1 MTTSTPA
8 RGRRVALLACTA
20 LATAVA
26 TVAGAPGAARAQ
38 AQPPA
43 PGTPKELRLPTKR
56 VVTLDNGMRLVL
68 VPFGAVPRAYVQL
81 AVRTGMIDEP
91 RDGTGLAQITAT
103 MLDQGTAT
111 RDARQIAD
119 EAASMGGNV
128 AAGAGADVTNVG
140 GEVLAEH
147 AAPFVTLVADLVRNP
162 SFPADQFAR
171 VRTDA
176 VRRRAIALSQPGE
189 IARERFRAVMYGDH
203 PYGRL
208 WASEAELQGYTPERA
223 RAFHAAN
230 FGARR
235 ATLYVVGQF
244 DAAAVERAAREAFG
258 TWAAGTAATVNP
270 PKPRAQRSLTLVD
283 RPGAVQSTI
292 NMGVPVADPSHA
304 DYTALEVTD
313 ALLGGSFGSRITS
326 NIREQKGYTYSPY
339 SQVSTRYRDSHWAE
353 VADVTT
359 DKTGASLTEIFGE
372 VDRLRREAPPPQE
385 LKGIQNYVAGVFTL
399 RNGSRGGVANQLQFL
414 DVHGLPDTYLT
425 GYVGRVMATSPDDVR
440 RIAETYLAPERMTLV
455 VVGDKQTVEAQVAP
469 FASERCVAASSA
481 ISAISATARRRS
493 SRRSPGRSSCRR
505 CAGRAGRRR

>member
-1 MTTSTPA
+1 MPMTTSTPA

-43 PGTPKELRLPTKR
+43 PTGGAARPRQQPPAPGTPKELRLPTKR
-56 VVTLDNGMRLVL
+56 VLTLDNGMHVVL
-68 VPFGAVPRAYVQL
+68 VPFGTVPRAYVQL
-81 AVRTGMIDEP
+81 AVRTGMIDEA
-91 RDGTGLAQITAT
+91 RDGTGLSQLTAT

-111 RDARQIAD
+111 RDARRIAD
-119 EAASMGGNV
+119 EAATMGGSV
-128 AAGAGADVTNVG
+128 SASAGADVTNIS
-140 GEVLAEH
+140 GEVLTEH
-147 AAPFVTLVADLVRNP
+147 AAPFVTLVADLTRNP

-176 VRRRAIALSQPGE
+176 IRRRAIAMSQPGE

-203 PYGRL
+203 PYARL
-208 WASEAELQGYTPERA
+208 YASEAELQAYTPERV

-244 DAAAVERAAREAFG
+244 DAAAVERAAREAFAS
-258 TWAAGTAATVNP
+258 WSAGSAPTVNP
-270 PKPRAQRSLTLVD
+270 PKAKNARSLTLLD

-292 NMGVPVADPSHA
+292 NLGVPVPDPSSA

-326 NIREQKGYTYSPY
+326 NIREQKGYTYSPF
-339 SQVSTRYRDSHWAE
+339 SQVSTRVRDAYWAE
-353 VADVTT
+353 TADVTT

-372 VDRLRREAPPPQE
+372 VDRLRREAPSAQE
-385 LKGIQNYVAGVFTL
+385 LRGIQNYVAGIFTL
-399 RNGSRGGVANQLQFL
+399 RNGSRGGVASQLQFL
-414 DVHGLPDTYLT
+414 DVHGLPDSYLT
-425 GYVGRVMATSPDDVR
+425 GYVGRVMATSPEDVR
-440 RIAETYLAPERMTLV
+440 RIAESYLAPERMTLV
-455 VVGDKQTVEAQVAP
+455 VVGDKKTVEAQVAP
-469 FASERCVAASSA
+469 FAR
-481 ISAISATARRRS
+481 TT
-493 SRRSPGRSSCRR
+493 P
-505 CAGRAGRRR
+505 